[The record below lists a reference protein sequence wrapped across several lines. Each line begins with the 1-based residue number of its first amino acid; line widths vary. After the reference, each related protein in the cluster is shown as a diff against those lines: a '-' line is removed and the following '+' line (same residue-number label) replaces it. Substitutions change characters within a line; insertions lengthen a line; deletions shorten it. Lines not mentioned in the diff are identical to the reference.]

1 MIIINADDW
10 GGWESATDAA
20 LACFKAGRITSVS
33 AMVFMADSE
42 RAASLGKEIGL
53 DIGLHINF
61 NQSFTGKNCPS
72 HVVAAHESIRRFLR
86 RSKYAQ
92 LIYNPWLRNEF
103 RLVYQAQFD
112 EFCRI
117 YGRQPSH
124 FDGHQHMHLCANAL
138 FGGVIPA
145 GSCVRRSFSF
155 WAGEKS
161 SWNRAYRRWVD
172 RRLEQRFVVT
182 DYFFA
187 LSQCHDGAR
196 LERITELA
204 KSATVELMTH
214 PEKSNEQAS
223 LLGDSFQDRLG
234 GVQTGTYSNLP
245 AARDA
250 ENQDSKSN
258 FKPTL
263 IGCHASKR
271 PDHD

>member
-1 MIIINADDW
+1 
-10 GGWESATDAA
+10 
-20 LACFKAGRITSVS
+20 
-33 AMVFMADSE
+33 
-42 RAASLGKEIGL
+42 
-53 DIGLHINF
+53 
-61 NQSFTGKNCPS
+61 
-72 HVVAAHESIRRFLR
+72 
-86 RSKYAQ
+86 

-172 RRLEQRFVVT
+172 GRLKQRFVVT

-187 LSQCHDGAR
+187 LSRCLVGPRFGRVA
-196 LERITELA
+196 ELA
-204 KSATVELMTH
+204 RTAPVELMTH
-214 PEKSNEQAS
+214 PEKPDEKACLMSDRFRDVLRGLRTGNYGQLPLQRCAS
-223 LLGDSFQDRLG
+223 M
-234 GVQTGTYSNLP
+234 
-245 AARDA
+245 AA
-250 ENQDSKSN
+250 
-258 FKPTL
+258 
-263 IGCHASKR
+263 
-271 PDHD
+271 